1 MQAVL
6 TPEFLEIIPTS
17 IRERLK
23 LTPGVVLDFDEQAPF
38 LKGVPATDMDDNGM
52 KVFQAWLTS
61 STGLAMGVLTTDER
75 MQETRGED

>member
-6 TPEFLEIIPTS
+6 TSEFLEIIPTS

-23 LTPGVVLDFDEQAPF
+23 LAPGVVLDFDEQAPF
-38 LKGVPATDMDDNGM
+38 LKGVPAPDVGDAGM
-52 KVFQAWLTS
+52 EVFQAWLTA
-61 STGLAMGVLTTDER
+61 STGLATGVLTTDER